1 MASLSGSGYGE
12 HWAKTVPSIRLLV
25 LCVKTGPLT
34 GRPVLVQLVFDLPSP
49 PLAMTDGDFR
59 NSLIQTIGA

>member
-12 HWAKTVPSIRLLV
+12 HWAKTVPSIRPLV

-34 GRPVLVQLVFDLPSP
+34 DTPVIAQLVFELPSP
-49 PLAMTDGDFR
+49 PLAMIEGGFR
-59 NSLIQTIGA
+59 NSLIQVIRA

>member
-12 HWAKTVPSIRLLV
+12 HWAKTLPSIRPLV

-34 GRPVLVQLVFDLPSP
+34 DTPVLVQLVFELPSP
-49 PLAMTDGDFR
+49 PTCYDRG
-59 NSLIQTIGA
+59 